1 MTVSGAI
8 TNRTIR
14 GETMADLT
22 ERLGRLYTGVVY
34 DVMRDMGFAAAVLP
48 HDIRPLDPATKL
60 AGPAFTMRGRPD
72 STVDA
77 HTTLLE
83 WTGFL
88 GKAAP
93 GHVVVCQPQD
103 SVRALMG
110 ELSAET
116 LKYRGV
122 LGYLVDGGT
131 RDVDFIKTIGFP
143 VFCRYTTPIDIV
155 GNWVPEAFDEP
166 VTIGNVVIRAG
177 DYILGDQ
184 DGTIVIP
191 KEDAEAIISAAEK
204 AVTTENS
211 VRAAILEGEDP
222 QQAYL
227 KYGKF

>member
-1 MTVSGAI
+1 MS
-8 TNRTIR
+8 
-14 GETMADLT
+14 DLT
-22 ERLGRLYTGVVY
+22 ERLAALYTGVVH
-34 DVMRDMGFAAAVLP
+34 DVMRAGGFAASVLP
-48 HDIRPLDPATKL
+48 RDIRPLDPATRL
-60 AGPAFTMRGRPD
+60 AGPVFTMRGRPD

-88 GKAAP
+88 AKAKP

-116 LKYRGV
+116 LKLRGV
-122 LGYLVDGGT
+122 RGYLVDGGT
-131 RDVDFIKTIGFP
+131 RDVDFIRTLGFP
-143 VFCRYTTPIDIV
+143 VFCRYTTPVDIV
-155 GNWVPEAFDEP
+155 GSWVPEAFDEP
-166 VTIGNVVIRAG
+166 VTIGNVVVRPG

-191 KEDAEAIISAAEK
+191 AADARDIIEAAEAAA
-204 AVTTENS
+204 ATENL
-211 VRAAILEGEDP
+211 VRAAIMQGEDP

>member
-1 MTVSGAI
+1 MPT
-8 TNRTIR
+8 
-14 GETMADLT
+14 LT
-22 ERLGRLYTGVVY
+22 ERLAACYSGVVY
-34 DVMRDMGFAAAVLP
+34 DVMRDMGLAPAVLP
-48 HDIRPLDPATKL
+48 SDIRPLDPAL
-60 AGPAFTMRGRPD
+60 RVAGPVFTMRGRPD
-72 STVDA
+72 KTVDA

-88 GKAAP
+88 SRAAP

-122 LGYLVDGGT
+122 LGYIVDGGS
-131 RDVDFIKTIGFP
+131 RDVSFIRDIGFP
-143 VFCRYTTPIDIV
+143 VFCRYTTPVDIV
-155 GNWVPEAFDEP
+155 ANWVPEAFDEP

-184 DGTIVIP
+184 DGIVVIP
-191 KEDAEAIISAAEK
+191 AERAEEIIGRAETAIGTENKVREAIL
-204 AVTTENS
+204 
-211 VRAAILEGEDP
+211 RGEDP

-227 KYGKF
+227 AYGKF

>member
-1 MTVSGAI
+1 M
-8 TNRTIR
+8 
-14 GETMADLT
+14 MANLT
-22 ERLGRLYTGVVY
+22 ERLASLYTGVVY

-48 HDIRPLDPATKL
+48 HDIRPLDPETKI
-60 AGPAFTMRGRPD
+60 AGPAFTLRGRPD
-72 STVDA
+72 KTVDA

-88 GKAAP
+88 SKAAP

-116 LKYRGV
+116 LKHRGV
-122 LGYLVDGGT
+122 LGYLVDGGS
-131 RDVDFIKTIGFP
+131 RDVDFIKKIGFP
-143 VFCRYTTPIDIV
+143 VFCRYTTPVDIV
-155 GNWVPEAFDEP
+155 GNWIPEAFDEP

-191 KEDAEAIISAAEK
+191 AADAERIIERAEA
-204 AVTTENS
+204 AVTTENL
-211 VRAAILEGEDP
+211 VREAIMKGEDP

>member
-1 MTVSGAI
+1 MPT
-8 TNRTIR
+8 
-14 GETMADLT
+14 LT
-22 ERLGRLYTGVVY
+22 ERLAACYSGVIY
-34 DVMRDMGFAAAVLP
+34 DVMRDMGLAPAVLP
-48 HDIRPLDPATKL
+48 SDIRPLDPALKI
-60 AGPAFTMRGRPD
+60 AGPVFTLRGRPEK
-72 STVDA
+72 TVDA

-88 GKAAP
+88 SKAAS

-122 LGYLVDGGT
+122 LGYIVDGGA
-131 RDVDFIKTIGFP
+131 RDVSFIRDIGFP

-155 GNWVPEAFDEP
+155 GSWVPEAFNEP

-184 DGTIVIP
+184 DGTVVIP
-191 KEDAEAIISAAEK
+191 ADRAEEIIGKAETAINAENK
-204 AVTTENS
+204 
-211 VRAAILEGEDP
+211 VRAAILRGEDP

-227 KYGKF
+227 TYGKF

>member
-1 MTVSGAI
+1 M
-8 TNRTIR
+8 NN
-14 GETMADLT
+14 LT
-22 ERLGRLYTGVVY
+22 ERLAALYTGVVY
-34 DVMRDMGFAAAVLP
+34 DVMRDMDFAASVLP

-72 STVDA
+72 KTADA

-88 GKAAP
+88 AKAPA

-116 LKYRGV
+116 LKHRGI

-131 RDVDFIKTIGFP
+131 RDVDFIKTLGFP
-143 VFCRYTTPIDIV
+143 VFCRYTTPVDIV

-166 VTIGNVVIRAG
+166 VTIGNIVVRPG

-191 KEDAEAIISAAEK
+191 AEHAERIIEAAET
-204 AVTTENS
+204 AVTTENLI
-211 VRAAILEGEDP
+211 REAILKGEDP

>member
-1 MTVSGAI
+1 
-8 TNRTIR
+8 
-14 GETMADLT
+14 MANLT
-22 ERLGRLYTGVVY
+22 ERLASLYSGVVY
-34 DVMRDMGFAAAVLP
+34 DVMRDMGAAAAVLP
-48 HDIRPLDPATKL
+48 HVIRPLDPVTKL

-72 STVDA
+72 KTVDA

-88 GKAAP
+88 SKAAP
-93 GHVVVCQPQD
+93 GHVVVCQPQETI
-103 SVRALMG
+103 RALMG

-116 LKYRGV
+116 LKYRGI
-122 LGYLVDGGT
+122 LGYLVDGGC
-131 RDVDFIKTIGFP
+131 RDVDFIRKIGFP
-143 VFCRYTTPIDIV
+143 VFCRYTTPVDIV

-166 VTIGNVVIRAG
+166 ITIGNVVIRAG

-191 KEDAEAIISAAEK
+191 AADAERIIERAEA
-204 AVTTENS
+204 AVTTENR
-211 VRAAILEGEDP
+211 VRAAIMQGEAP

>member
-1 MTVSGAI
+1 MS
-8 TNRTIR
+8 N
-14 GETMADLT
+14 LT
-22 ERLGRLYTGVVY
+22 ERLAALYTGVVY
-34 DVMRDMGFAAAVLP
+34 DVMRDMGLAASVLP

-60 AGPAFTMRGRPD
+60 AGPVFTMRGRPD
-72 STVDA
+72 ATADA

-88 GKAAP
+88 AKAPA

-116 LKYRGV
+116 LKHRGV

-131 RDVDFIKTIGFP
+131 RDVDFIKSLGFP
-143 VFCRYTTPIDIV
+143 TFCRYTTPVDIV

-166 VTIGNVVIRAG
+166 VTIGNIVVRPG

-184 DGTIVIP
+184 DGTIIIP
-191 KEDAEAIISAAEK
+191 AAQAEPIIEGAET
-204 AVTTENS
+204 AVATENLI
-211 VRAAILEGEDP
+211 RAAILKGEDP